1 MTGKMEMKMTMNME
15 MKLVFYSAGLAYV
28 TVALVK
34 ESGYL

>member
-1 MTGKMEMKMTMNME
+1 MTEKMEVKMTNME

-34 ESGYL
+34 EGGYL